1 MRVLAAAVYAVLAIS
16 PLVRAGSPSAELTCV
31 ESLTLPTT
39 GILAARASGSG
50 TVKAIARIGAE
61 GQLASLHLDGGDA
74 TLKWDVTAALEVSC
88 FKPRCT
94 GRKAAFE
101 FAFTLL
107 EDNPTDYIAAPL
119 VRFVPPN
126 PLRTDFPARER
137 EY

>member
-1 MRVLAAAVYAVLAIS
+1 VPHGGFGMGIER
-16 PLVRAGSPSAELTCV
+16 CV
-31 ESLTLPTT
+31 AWICGLEHIRETIAFPRMLY
-39 GILAARASGSG
+39 R
-50 TVKAIARIGAE
+50 IARIGAE